1 MRRLAVLL
9 ACGALLQGTSPAWA
23 ALEIST
29 DQRPLAFG
37 VMRLGEAKELAQL
50 GAYHNE
56 ITCTS
61 TNGHSW
67 YLKISALQPLTSGP
81 DAIPLDNF
89 QWQLAWTNGLGTA
102 PAPYQMSPMS
112 LIPSLVYVSGPNE
125 AQGEAIRVQLKY
137 LLTIPEAQSSG
148 VYHTTIQLTLTEIL

>member
-1 MRRLAVLL
+1 MRGLAALL
-9 ACGALLQGTSPAWA
+9 ACWAMLQGTGPAWA
-23 ALEIST
+23 ALELST
-29 DQRPLAFG
+29 DQRPLTFG
-37 VMRLGEAKELAQL
+37 VMQLDESKELAQL

-81 DAIPLDNF
+81 DTIPLDNF
-89 QWQLAWTNGLGTA
+89 QWQLAWTSGLGTA
-102 PAPYQMSPMS
+102 PAPYQMTPFS
-112 LIPSLVYVSGPNE
+112 LSPSLVYVSGPNE

-137 LLTIPEAQSSG
+137 LLAIPEAQASG
-148 VYHTTIQLTLTEIL
+148 AYQTTIQFTLTEIL